1 MEKYMDSFKES
12 ISKRFEK
19 HENYFKNLTD
29 KVKSF
34 EITHREYK
42 KRLSRLEDQGNT
54 DENET
59 IELQQVANLNFSL
72 FFIFFHFSICINFK
86 TILYQV
92 KSKSEKLLEIKFIQ
106 EKLETLCSRV
116 DYLENLNSTNN
127 NNSGELQVV
136 TSEQPSDVVNRQE
149 QQVFKF

>member
-1 MEKYMDSFKES
+1 MEKYMESFRES

-72 FFIFFHFSICINFK
+72 FFIFFSFFDLHQFQNHFVLGEIQIRK
-86 TILYQV
+86 TVRDKIH
-92 KSKSEKLLEIKFIQ
+92 SREIG
-106 EKLETLCSRV
+106 
-116 DYLENLNSTNN
+116 NS
-127 NNSGELQVV
+127 L
-136 TSEQPSDVVNRQE
+136 
-149 QQVFKF
+149 F

>member
-1 MEKYMDSFKES
+1 
-12 ISKRFEK
+12 
-19 HENYFKNLTD
+19 
-29 KVKSF
+29 
-34 EITHREYK
+34 
-42 KRLSRLEDQGNT
+42 
-54 DENET
+54 
-59 IELQQVANLNFSL
+59 
-72 FFIFFHFSICINFK
+72 
-86 TILYQV
+86 V

-136 TSEQPSDVVNRQE
+136 TSEQPSDFVNRQE